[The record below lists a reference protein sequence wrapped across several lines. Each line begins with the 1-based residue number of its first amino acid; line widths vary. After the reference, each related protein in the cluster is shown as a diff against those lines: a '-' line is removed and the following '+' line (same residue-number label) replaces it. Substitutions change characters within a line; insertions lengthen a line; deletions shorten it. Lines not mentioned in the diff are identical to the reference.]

1 MFTVVITAVIVI
13 GLATLLYLG
22 RGRVQGSGRRG
33 LKRRF
38 GLEYART
45 VARHDGDAKAAEQ
58 ELGKRVE
65 RHGSLTERPL
75 SPDAREYCVA
85 QWAAAQ
91 EQFVASPQQ
100 AVTEARSRPSPRRT
114 RSFAGLARDRGFPD
128 GEQFEDQISALSV
141 HHAHYVQGYRS
152 MHTAAREQSGATASK
167 PRTAT
172 NSPHAA
178 SNSSSAPASHR
189 IRMNPPRLS
198 AALLASPRYRRTAST
213 ALGRGS
219 TARHQH
225 VVVAARAHS
234 DRPATGRG

>member
-100 AVTEARSRPSPRRT
+100 AVTEADALI
-114 RSFAGLARDRGFPD
+114 AGLARDRGFPD

-141 HHAHYVQGYRS
+141 HHAHYAHYAHYVQGYCS

-225 VVVAARAHS
+225 VVVAARS
-234 DRPATGRG
+234 F